1 MANRKKEES
10 RWYVLRCAGRQELK
24 LRYELERVKAE
35 CFVPLQKRYRLK
47 KERRVIELVPAV
59 SGIVFGK
66 LTLSLLAGLREKSPI
81 RFFTWTDRA
90 TGKPMVVP
98 GAAMSNFIG
107 VAGTCDEQLVYL
119 PSEPVNWD
127 KGQLVRITGGPF
139 RGYEGRFVRVKGD
152 RRLVVEI
159 PGVMAVATGFIHP
172 SLVEAIPEETDG
184 PAEE

>member
-1 MANRKKEES
+1 
-10 RWYVLRCAGRQELK
+10 
-24 LRYELERVKAE
+24 
-35 CFVPLQKRYRLK
+35 
-47 KERRVIELVPAV
+47 
-59 SGIVFGK
+59 
-66 LTLSLLAGLREKSPI
+66 
-81 RFFTWTDRA
+81 
-90 TGKPMVVP
+90 MVVP

-119 PSEPVNWD
+119 PSEPVNWN

-172 SLVEAIPEETDG
+172 SLVEAIPEKTDG